1 MQYARGNSS
10 SQNLDGKRLQDIL
23 QTTSNID
30 EQQKVKIAFAEG
42 ENLISIKTFLIRK
55 DFL

>member
-42 ENLISIKTFLIRK
+42 ENLISIKSV
-55 DFL
+55 